1 MFLVVGLG
9 NPGSKYENNRH
20 NIGFKAVDDI
30 FRRFSFSAWSQKFNA
45 DMAKGSIDQHKVV
58 LLKPMTY
65 MNNSGE
71 SVQKVMAYFKIKPE
85 NVIVLHDELDLPPL
99 KVRYKLGGGNG
110 GHNGLKSIQQR
121 IGTADFYRFRI
132 GVGHPGSKDRVSR
145 YVLSDFSKVE
155 TPYFEDLCADL
166 SAAFPMI
173 LSGKGERVVSDL
185 SIYATKLNV

>member
-45 DMAKGSIDQHKVV
+45 DMAKGSIDQRKVV

-65 MNNSGE
+65 MNNSGD

-132 GVGHPGSKDRVSR
+132 GVGHPGSKDRVSG
-145 YVLSDFSKVE
+145 YVLSDFSKTE

>member
-30 FRRFSFSAWSQKFNA
+30 FHRFSFSAWSQKFNA
-45 DMAKGSIDQHKVV
+45 DMAKGSIDQRKVV

-71 SVQKVMAYFKIKPE
+71 SVQKAMAYFKIKPE

>member
-30 FRRFSFSAWSQKFNA
+30 FHRFSFSAWSQKFNA

-71 SVQKVMAYFKIKPE
+71 SVQKAMAYFKIKPE

-132 GVGHPGSKDRVSR
+132 GVGHPGSKERVSG
-145 YVLSDFSKVE
+145 YVLSDFSKTE
-155 TPYFEDLCADL
+155 IPYFEDLCGDL

>member
-20 NIGFKAVDDI
+20 NIGFKTVDDI
-30 FRRFSFSAWSQKFNA
+30 FHRFSFSTWSQKFNA

-71 SVQKVMAYFKIKPE
+71 SVQKAMAYFKIKPE

-99 KVRYKLGGGNG
+99 KVRYKLWCRSSW
-110 GHNGLKSIQQR
+110 L
-121 IGTADFYRFRI
+121 
-132 GVGHPGSKDRVSR
+132 
-145 YVLSDFSKVE
+145 
-155 TPYFEDLCADL
+155 
-166 SAAFPMI
+166 
-173 LSGKGERVVSDL
+173 
-185 SIYATKLNV
+185 

>member
-20 NIGFKAVDDI
+20 NIGFKTVDDI
-30 FRRFSFSAWSQKFNA
+30 FHRFSFSTWSQKFNA

-71 SVQKVMAYFKIKPE
+71 SVQKAMAYFKIKPE

-132 GVGHPGSKDRVSR
+132 GVGHPGSKDRVSG

-155 TPYFEDLCADL
+155 TPCFEDLCADL

>member
-45 DMAKGSIDQHKVV
+45 DMAKGFIDQHKVV

-71 SVQKVMAYFKIKPE
+71 SVQKAMAYFKIKPE

-132 GVGHPGSKDRVSR
+132 GVGHPGSKDRVSG
-145 YVLSDFSKVE
+145 YVLSDFSKAE

>member
-71 SVQKVMAYFKIKPE
+71 SVQKAMAYFKIKPE